1 MKMTSLRRRKL
12 GRSGAGLLSVGT
24 LALCLL
30 AASSQVGCSK
40 EAPPPPPPAA
50 PAPPPPP
57 PPPPPPAPAPA
68 AVKGVSLGKS
78 VGPDK
83 KISAPAET
91 LGVKDTIYASVET
104 TGVGK
109 ASVLKAKWTFTD
121 KKGNAVPVNEEA
133 QTVDLDG
140 PATHEFHVSKK
151 TPWPKGAY
159 NVEIFLNDA
168 SAAKK
173 TFTIN

>member
-1 MKMTSLRRRKL
+1 MKTTFVRKVL
-12 GRSGAGLLSVGT
+12 QSSTAFLSAGT

-30 AASSQVGCSK
+30 AASSMVGCSK

-57 PPPPPPAPAPA
+57 PPPSPPAPAPA
-68 AVKGVSLGKS
+68 AVKGVSIGKS

-91 LGVKDTIYASVET
+91 LGVKDTVYASVET

-121 KKGNAVPVNEEA
+121 KKGKAVPVNEET
-133 QTVDLDG
+133 QTLDLDG
-140 PATHEFHVSKK
+140 PATHEFHISKK

-159 NVEIFLNDA
+159 GFELLVNDQ

-173 TFTIN
+173 QFSVN

>member
-1 MKMTSLRRRKL
+1 MMTVSVLTFRHFVARIFI
-12 GRSGAGLLSVGT
+12 VGT
-24 LALCLL
+24 AVVCLSTTLSLA
-30 AASSQVGCSK
+30 GCGK
-40 EAPPPPPPAA
+40 KTPPPPAE
-50 PAPPPPP
+50 PAAPP

-68 AVKGVSLGKS
+68 PAAAAVASVSLGKS

-83 KISAPAET
+83 KVSAPVET
-91 LGVKDTIYASVET
+91 FGPKDTLYASVET
-104 TGVGK
+104 TGTGK
-109 ASVLKAKWTFTD
+109 ATTVKAKWTFTG
-121 KKGNAVPVNEEA
+121 KKGNVVPVHEEA

-159 NVEIFLNDA
+159 DVEIFLNDV

-173 TFTIN
+173 TFSVN

>member
-1 MKMTSLRRRKL
+1 MKTTSVRTPRHFT
-12 GRSGAGLLSVGT
+12 GGLLAVGT
-24 LALCLL
+24 VAVYLL
-30 AASSQVGCSK
+30 AASSLVGCSK
-40 EAPPPPPPAA
+40 DAPPPPPPAA

-57 PPPPPPAPAPA
+57 PPPAPAPA
-68 AVKGVSLGKS
+68 AVAGVSLGKS

-109 ASVLKAKWTFTD
+109 ATLKATWTFTD
-121 KKGNAVPVNEEA
+121 KKGNAVPVHEDA
-133 QTVDLDG
+133 QTVDLNG
-140 PATHEFHVSKK
+140 PATHEFHISKK
-151 TPWPKGAY
+151 TPWPKGPY
-159 NVEIFLNDA
+159 NVEIFLNDV

-173 TFTIN
+173 AFSVN

>member
-1 MKMTSLRRRKL
+1 MTTPARDPRRT
-12 GRSGAGLLSVGT
+12 GPGLIPAAAV
-24 LALCLL
+24 AFCLL
-30 AASSQVGCSK
+30 AALSAIGCKK

-57 PPPPPPAPAPA
+57 AAPAPPPP
-68 AVKGVSLGKS
+68 VVVSVSLGKN

-91 LGVKDTIYASVET
+91 LGPKDTIYASVDT
-104 TGVGK
+104 MGVGK
-109 ASVLKAKWTFTD
+109 GAVLKARWTFTD
-121 KKGNAVPVNEEA
+121 KKGGVVPVNEEA

-140 PATHEFHVSKK
+140 PATHEFHISKK
-151 TPWPKGAY
+151 TPWPKGSY
-159 NVEIFLNDA
+159 SVEVFLNDQ

-173 TFTIN
+173 AFSVN